1 MSGNFKFPKG
11 KSKKVLEA
19 MLKLSTFFDLYTW
32 HPKHF
37 KDSLTSL
44 KAQDT
49 FFVTNRRFV
58 CVNQRNVKDVWDVYR
73 FASIHNW
80 QIYDLLIEEMSL
92 LLINQN
98 LLPKDS
104 VRFPPIYRFVRDL
117 SVIYD
122 VKVTLQFVSMQ
133 QWYIKTFFSFH

>member
-1 MSGNFKFPKG
+1 MSD
-11 KSKKVLEA
+11 VWDVREI
-19 MLKLSTFFDLYTW
+19 
-32 HPKHF
+32 

-44 KAQDT
+44 KGQDT
-49 FFVTNRRFV
+49 PFVTNRRFV

-73 FASIHNW
+73 FASIHKRAKTLHLTLPREC
-80 QIYDLLIEEMSL
+80 QKLSTFYDLLIEEMSY
-92 LLINQN
+92 LLINQD

-122 VKVTLQFVSMQ
+122 VKVTLRFVSMQ
-133 QWYIKTFFSFH
+133 Q